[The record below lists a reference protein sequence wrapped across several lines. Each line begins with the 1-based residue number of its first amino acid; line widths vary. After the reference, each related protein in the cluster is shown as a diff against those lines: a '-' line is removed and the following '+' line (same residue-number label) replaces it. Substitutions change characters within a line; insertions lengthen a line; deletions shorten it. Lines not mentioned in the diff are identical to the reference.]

1 MEFNL
6 TLFMGQLF
14 NGLVWGIVLGL
25 LAVGLTI
32 IFGMLDVINFA
43 HGVMY
48 MVGAYSAY
56 TFIVALTQWL
66 GATTG
71 SFWLALLVAPV
82 VVGLL
87 GMVIEILFLRSMY
100 DRDILYQFLLTF
112 GLALVIQELVIII
125 WGSMPMSYPTPKV
138 LRGVVNLGFMFYPKY
153 RLFILVIT
161 PLIMLFIWLF
171 LEKTKYGAI
180 IRAGTEDKEMVNLL
194 GINIRRVFT
203 LIFSFGAAMAGL
215 TGALAGPVIGSLQ
228 PDLGS
233 TVLLGSFVVVV
244 VGGLGSFS
252 GAIVGAILVGIT
264 KSITTM
270 IWAPASNVVIFVL
283 MALILIFR
291 PQGLFGKR

>member
-125 WGSMPMSYPTPKV
+125 WGSMPMSYPTPKL